1 MPKGP
6 CIVCGATD
14 YSLSMGGPSI
24 CSACDCGIPPE
35 VTKLR
40 CEVKSLRAEMEDRVK
55 MVLEEHEL
63 ERDLIS
69 QLCYEILEWYH
80 GDDELMPQT
89 LIDQLTA
96 ESHRLIEKAQ
106 AIRRLE
112 E

>member
-24 CSACDCGIPPE
+24 CSACDCGIPSE
-35 VTKLR
+35 VTKL
-40 CEVKSLRAEMEDRVK
+40 LK

-106 AIRRLE
+106 AIR
-112 E
+112 